1 MKLKILGLLCFL
13 SILAYGQKSAGDSI
27 PQKVQAAF
35 TGEYPDAK
43 LKNWEKT
50 GGNFVAHAKI
60 DGQQAKASFTSSG
73 NWIETVY
80 ETDAK
85 EMPGRISSYM
95 ANNYAEYKINL
106 AQYTESK
113 NNGAF
118 YYLTIKK
125 DGQEVAA
132 EFFFDVSGNF
142 MKKNEFIPMDKSVS
156 TGQKMAAER
165 KAAEDAEKK
174 EREAKRAALLKMDR
188 TVNMADLPT
197 RVRDNFRK
205 KYAKVEE
212 VRWDTLDNYYTAHFA
227 MNEMAITSTFS
238 QTGDWQT
245 STEEIKEEEVIR
257 QAIQYCGESYPGLK
271 YKKGEKTTTRDRS
284 IEFYVEL
291 FEKSKN
297 TKEEIITKLW
307 FDKNGKLIKAV
318 EPAKDDSDE
327 EDVATS
333 DKKKKEEALDEEE
346 EAKRDK
352 DTDKD
357 DGVVVT
363 GEKISPKELPSK
375 ILSYVDLNYKGYKIK
390 EAIFDDYPEFGSSY
404 KVVVRREGLG
414 QKNIEL
420 YFNNKGA
427 LLSDPTPHETKAAEK
442 EAPKAAPAKKKKEE
456 VAEED
461 EEQPAPKKSVSKA
474 PAKSKG
480 KGGKKVAP
488 AFGGLSDSDVPE
500 VIRKNFTKRYP
511 KAADVVWSDDDNG
524 KFSVEFLVNEIKNKL
539 EFSPDGQIQ
548 VTHTDMDPG
557 TLMGPIQRFIDDKY
571 KGYKVR
577 YAEKVLR
584 KDRKNYFY
592 VEIYSKKKN
601 ADPPD
606 AQLYFDKS
614 GRPIEQAPE

>member
-1 MKLKILGLLCFL
+1 MKFKILGLLFFL
-13 SILAYGQKSAGDSI
+13 SILAYGQKSTGDSI
-27 PQKVQAAF
+27 PQKVQTAF
-35 TGEYPDAK
+35 TEEYPDAK
-43 LKNWEKT
+43 LKNWEKS
-50 GGNFVAHAKI
+50 GGNYTANAKI

-73 NWIETVY
+73 NWIETIY
-80 ETDAK
+80 ETDAT
-85 EMPGRISSYM
+85 EMPGRISTYM
-95 ANNYAEYKINL
+95 TNNFPEYKINL

-142 MKKNEFIPMDKSVS
+142 MKKNEFIAMDKSAS
-156 TGQKMAAER
+156 SGQKMAVER
-165 KAAEDAEKK
+165 KAAEEAEKK
-174 EREAKRAALLKMDR
+174 EREEKRAALLKMDR
-188 TVNMADLPT
+188 TVNMADLPSK
-197 RVRDNFRK
+197 VRDNFRK
-205 KYAKVEE
+205 KFAKVEE
-212 VRWDTLDNYYTAHFA
+212 VRWDTLDNTYTAHFSV
-227 MNEMAITSTFS
+227 NELKVTSTFS
-238 QTGDWQT
+238 QSGDWLT
-245 STEEIKEEEVIR
+245 TTEDINEEEVVR
-257 QAIQYCGESYPGLK
+257 QAILYCGENYPGLK
-271 YKKGEKTTTRDRS
+271 YKTGNKTTTRDRNV
-284 IEFYVEL
+284 EFYVEL
-291 FEKSKN
+291 FEKSRK
-297 TKEEIITKLW
+297 TKEEILTKLW

-318 EPAKDDSDE
+318 EPAKDDDE
-327 EDVATS
+327 EEDLS
-333 DKKKKEEALDEEE
+333 DNDKKKKAEALDEEE

-352 DTDKD
+352 DIAKD
-357 DGVVVT
+357 DGVQII

-390 EAIFDDYPEFGSSY
+390 EAIFDDFPEFGSSY
-404 KVVVRREGLG
+404 KVIVRREGLG
-414 QKNIEL
+414 QKNIDL

-427 LLSDPTPHETKAAEK
+427 ILSDPTPHEAKATEK
-442 EAPKAAPAKKKKEE
+442 ESPKAAAPAKKKTEDVEE
-456 VAEED
+456 EE
-461 EEQPAPKKSVSKA
+461 PAPKKSASKA

-480 KGGKKVAP
+480 KGGKKVA
-488 AFGGLSDSDVPE
+488 ASFGGVSDSDVPE
-500 VIRKNFTKRYP
+500 VIKKNFTKRYP
-511 KAADVVWSDDDNG
+511 KATDVVWTDDDNG

-548 VTHTDMDPG
+548 VTHTDMEPG
-557 TLMGPIQRFIDDKY
+557 ALMGPIQRFIDDKY